1 MRSSFFP
8 ALFLLSLFG
17 LSVANVDRRLVPFKT
32 RRSSS
37 IRPRSWKRELVPKDT
52 VDLEYGLEMATF
64 PSTALKFTAHAE
76 TPIVLLEDMEYLLDT
91 ITCYPIF
98 ESSGG
103 TVVELNFR
111 SYDTYAEAL
120 ASWSSYHSFVLV
132 TSHLTCNLDDRR
144 GAWLITSITG
154 ATNYPQ
160 IRLTAQSVPLRQ
172 MGASFRISHSAST
185 DSFWGLVFGP
195 MNSFLYLGGVVSSWR
210 QPRAL
215 DARFDKVFD
224 LGDVLDLAPRQ
235 QLFPVDSSLLQQR
248 SSSAAVLDVSDT
260 SGLQVFCINC
270 VSRANLSVG
279 MELDVGTLGTSISA
293 AHINVTVQQFEHDI
307 QLEISLEGAASAQ
320 QSVDV
325 IRTPLPDLGIDIP
338 DIGSIGFF
346 WGASI
351 EASLDVTG
359 GLNFTIGAKT
369 SVPTGTAATFVMV
382 GDTNSSATGWDAS
395 TFDLIP
401 FRLNSGSLNATA
413 QLSLSP
419 FLDAEISLLKELS
432 ADARLAINTPQL
444 TASAVIHSNVSNQC
458 QPFFITLKWLCSRL
472 RVQMS

>member
-76 TPIVLLEDMEYLLDT
+76 TPIVLLEDIEYLVDT
-91 ITCYPIF
+91 ITCHPVS

-111 SYDTYAEAL
+111 SDETYAEAL
-120 ASWSSYHSFVLV
+120 ASWSSYQSFVLV

-144 GAWLITSITG
+144 GAWLITSVTG

-160 IRLTAQSVPLRQ
+160 IRLTAQSIPLRQ
-172 MGASFRISHSAST
+172 MGASFRISHSAT
-185 DSFWGLVFGP
+185 
-195 MNSFLYLGGVVSSWR
+195 GVVSSWR

-248 SSSAAVLDVSDT
+248 SSSGAVLDVSDT
-260 SGLQVFCINC
+260 SGLQVFCVNC

-338 DIGSIGFF
+338 DIGSVGFF

-369 SVPTGTAATFVMV
+369 SVPAGTAATFVMV
-382 GDTNSSATGWDAS
+382 GNTNSSATGWWDAS

-458 QPFFITLKWLCSRL
+458 QPFFITLKWLCRRF